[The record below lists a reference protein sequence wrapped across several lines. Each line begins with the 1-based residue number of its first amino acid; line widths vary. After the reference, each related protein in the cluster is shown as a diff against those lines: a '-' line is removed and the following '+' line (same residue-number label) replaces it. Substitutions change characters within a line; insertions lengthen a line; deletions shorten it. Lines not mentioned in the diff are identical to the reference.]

1 MEKNLKQLSKFISLV
16 LRHKPEEIG
25 LVLDANGWADTE
37 ELIRK
42 INEKAGGLTLSIL
55 EEIVENNDK
64 KRFAFNDDHSR
75 IRASQGHSID
85 IELGLEPEQPPD
97 ILYHGTAEKNLP
109 SILEKGLASQS
120 RQHVHLS
127 ATTDTAREVGSR
139 HGKPVV
145 LTIDAASMYRD
156 GYAFYLSANKVWLTL
171 SVPLKYIAV

>member
-1 MEKNLKQLSKFISLV
+1 MEKNLKHLSKFISLV

-42 INEKAGGLTLSIL
+42 INEKGGGLTLSIL
-55 EEIVENNDK
+55 EEIVETNDK
-64 KRFAFNDDHSR
+64 KRFAFNEDHSR

-85 IELGLEPEQPPD
+85 VVLGLEPVQPPD

-109 SILEKGLASQS
+109 SILENGLASQS

-127 ATTDTAREVGSR
+127 ATTDTARQVGSR

-145 LTIDAASMYRD
+145 LTINAAAMYKD
-156 GYAFYLSANKVWLTL
+156 GHVFFLSANKVWLTH